1 LIVARFTYEGRDSK
15 AIRRGTVTATNKRD
29 AAIKLKG
36 QGIRVVS
43 LVEQKETVLTKDI
56 TIGSPVKRDQLIMF
70 LRQFS
75 TLLQAGVTIVDA
87 VRILAMQ
94 VEQASFRK
102 ILTSIQEDLRT
113 GTPLSIAFGKHPKVF
128 EPLILNMISAG
139 EVSGTVDESLDQLAD
154 HFEKAYRSR
163 QKVISALSYPIVVGI
178 LAIGVVIFLLSFV
191 VPMFVEMFDSI
202 GGELPWLTLFVLRAS
217 DFMQNY
223 WYVVILVV
231 TAIVLGLTLIRNN
244 PQGKYVLDT
253 ILLKLPIF
261 GNIVQKSSLAMMTRT
276 LSSMFS
282 SSVPILQSLAMTERV
297 VDNKVI
303 SKVIGESRASMER
316 GGSLTE
322 PMMNH
327 WAFPPLIPHMIAI
340 GEETGSLDSML
351 AKVADFYEKEVE
363 AATDRLKALIEPLMI
378 VFLAAIV
385 GTIVLAIM
393 MPMFSMFEQIDSL

>member
-1 LIVARFTYEGRDSK
+1 MARFTYEGRDAKS
-15 AIRRGTVTATNKRD
+15 IRRGTVIATNKRD

-43 LVEQKETVLTKDI
+43 IVEQQETALTKEI
-56 TIGSPVKRDQLIMF
+56 TIGNPVKRDQLIMF

-87 VRILAMQ
+87 VRILSAQ
-94 VEQASFRK
+94 VEQAAFRK

-113 GTPLSIAFGKHPKVF
+113 GTPLSVALGKHPKVF
-128 EPLILNMISAG
+128 EPLILNMIGAG
-139 EVSGTVDESLDQLAD
+139 EVSGTVDEALDRLAD
-154 HFEKAYRSR
+154 HFEKAYRTR
-163 QKVISALSYPIVVGI
+163 QKVLSAMAYPIVVGI
-178 LAIGVVIFLLSFV
+178 VAIGVVIFLLWFV
-191 VPMFVEMFDSI
+191 VPMFVDMFDSI
-202 GGELPWLTLFVLRAS
+202 GGQLPWLTRMVMAAS
-217 DFMQNY
+217 EWIESY
-223 WYVVILVV
+223 WYLLFLIIS
-231 TAIVLGLTLIRNN
+231 AIVVGFLLLRSN
-244 PQGKYVLDT
+244 PKGKFLLDT
-253 ILLKLPIF
+253 IALRMPIF
-261 GNIVQKSSLAMMTRT
+261 GPIVQKAALAMMTRT

-282 SSVPILQSLAMTERV
+282 SSVPILQSLTMTERV
-297 VDNKVI
+297 IGNKVI
-303 SKVIGESRASMER
+303 GKVIGESRESMER

-322 PMMNH
+322 PMLNH

>member
-1 LIVARFTYEGRDSK
+1 MARFTYEGRDAKS
-15 AIRRGTVTATNKRD
+15 IRRGTVIATNKRD

-43 LVEQKETVLTKDI
+43 IVEQQETALTKEI
-56 TIGSPVKRDQLIMF
+56 TIGNPVKRDQLIMF

-87 VRILAMQ
+87 VRILSAQ
-94 VEQASFRK
+94 VEQAAFRK

-113 GTPLSIAFGKHPKVF
+113 GTPLSVALGKHPKVF
-128 EPLILNMISAG
+128 EPLILNMIGAG
-139 EVSGTVDESLDQLAD
+139 EVSGTVDEALDRLAD
-154 HFEKAYRSR
+154 HFEKAYRTR
-163 QKVISALSYPIVVGI
+163 QKVLSAMAYPIVVGI
-178 LAIGVVIFLLSFV
+178 VAIGVVIFLLWFV
-191 VPMFVEMFDSI
+191 VPMFVDMFDSI
-202 GGELPWLTLFVLRAS
+202 GGQLPWLTRMVMAAS
-217 DFMQNY
+217 EWIESY
-223 WYVVILVV
+223 WYLLFLIIS
-231 TAIVLGLTLIRNN
+231 AIVVGFLLLRSN
-244 PQGKYVLDT
+244 PKGKFLLDT
-253 ILLKLPIF
+253 IALRMPIF
-261 GNIVQKSSLAMMTRT
+261 GPIVQKAALAMMTRT

-282 SSVPILQSLAMTERV
+282 SSVPILQSLTMTERV
-297 VDNKVI
+297 IGNKVI
-303 SKVIGESRASMER
+303 GKVIGESRESMER

-322 PMMNH
+322 PMLNH

-351 AKVADFYEKEVE
+351 VKVADFYEKEVE

>member
-1 LIVARFTYEGRDSK
+1 MARFTYEGRDSK

-139 EVSGTVDESLDQLAD
+139 EVSGTVDESLGQLAD

-223 WYVVILVV
+223 WYVVILAVAAFVV
-231 TAIVLGLTLIRNN
+231 GLTLIRNN

-261 GNIVQKSSLAMMTRT
+261 GNIVQKSSLAMMSRT

-303 SKVIGESRASMER
+303 SRVIGESRASMER

>member
-1 LIVARFTYEGRDSK
+1 MARFTYEGRDAK

-87 VRILAMQ
+87 VRILSKQ

-102 ILTSIQEDLRT
+102 ILTSVQEDLRT
-113 GTPLSIAFGKHPKVF
+113 GTALSVAFGKHPKVF
-128 EPLILNMISAG
+128 EPLILNMVAAG
-139 EVSGTVDESLDQLAD
+139 EVSGTVDESLDQLAE
-154 HFEKAYRSR
+154 HFEKAYRTR
-163 QKVISALSYPIVVGI
+163 QKVTSAMAYPVVVGI
-178 LAIGVVIFLLSFV
+178 IAIAVVIFLLWFV
-191 VPMFVEMFDSI
+191 VPMFVDMFDSI
-202 GGELPWLTLFVLRAS
+202 GGQLPWLTRAVMAAS
-217 DFMQNY
+217 EWIENY
-223 WYVVILVV
+223 WYLLILIVSALVV
-231 TAIVLGLTLIRNN
+231 GYVLFRSN
-244 PQGKYVLDT
+244 PKGKYILDT

-261 GNIVQKSSLAMMTRT
+261 GSIAQKSSLAMMTRT

-282 SSVPILQSLAMTERV
+282 SSVPILQALTMTERV
-297 VDNKVI
+297 VGNEVI
-303 SKVIGESRASMER
+303 SKVIGESRVSMER

-322 PMMNH
+322 PMLNH

-393 MPMFSMFEQIDSL
+393 LPMFSMFEQIDSL

>member
-1 LIVARFTYEGRDSK
+1 MARFTYEGRDAK

-29 AAIKLKG
+29 AAIKLKD
-36 QGIRVVS
+36 QGIRVVN
-43 LVEQKETVLTKDI
+43 LVEQKETMLTKDI

-87 VRILAMQ
+87 VRILSMQ
-94 VEQASFRK
+94 VEQAAFRK
-102 ILTSIQEDLRT
+102 ILTAVQEDLRT
-113 GTPLSIAFGKHPKVF
+113 GTALSVAFGKHPKVF
-128 EPLILNMISAG
+128 EPLILNMVAAG
-139 EVSGTVDESLDQLAD
+139 EVSGTVDESLDQLAE
-154 HFEKAYRSR
+154 HFEKAYRTR
-163 QKVISALSYPIVVGI
+163 QKVTSAMAYPVVVGI
-178 LAIGVVIFLLSFV
+178 IAITVVIFLLWFV
-191 VPMFVEMFDSI
+191 VPMFLDMFDSI
-202 GGELPWLTLFVLRAS
+202 GGQLPWLTRAVMAAS
-217 DFMQNY
+217 EWIANY
-223 WYVVILVV
+223 WYLFILIVSILVV
-231 TAIVLGLTLIRNN
+231 GYIMFRSN
-244 PQGKYVLDT
+244 PKGKYILDT

-261 GNIVQKSSLAMMTRT
+261 GSIAQKSSLAMMTRT

-282 SSVPILQSLAMTERV
+282 SSVPILQALSMTERV
-297 VDNKVI
+297 VGNEVI
-303 SKVIGESRASMER
+303 SKVIGESRVSMER

-322 PMMNH
+322 PMLNH

-378 VFLAAIV
+378 VFLAAVV

-393 MPMFSMFEQIDSL
+393 LPMFSMFEQIDNL

>member
-1 LIVARFTYEGRDSK
+1 MARFKYEGRDAKS
-15 AIRRGTVTATNKRD
+15 IQRGTITANNKRD
-29 AAIKLKG
+29 AAIKLKD

-87 VRILAMQ
+87 VRILSMQ
-94 VEQASFRK
+94 VEQAAFRK
-102 ILTSIQEDLRT
+102 ILTSIHEELQT
-113 GTPLSIAFGKHPKVF
+113 GTPLSDALSKHSKVF

-139 EVSGTVDESLDQLAD
+139 EVSGTVDEALDRLAD
-154 HFEKAYRSR
+154 HYEKAYRTR
-163 QKVISALSYPIVVGI
+163 QKVTSALAYPIVVGI
-178 LAIGVVIFLLSFV
+178 VAIGVVIFLLWFV
-191 VPMFVEMFDSI
+191 VPMFVDMFDSI
-202 GGELPWLTLFVLRAS
+202 GGELPWLTVFVLNAS
-217 DFMQNY
+217 NWLADY
-223 WYVVILVV
+223 WYLLLLIVSAVVVGFLLLRSNPKGKFLV
-231 TAIVLGLTLIRNN
+231 
-244 PQGKYVLDT
+244 DT
-253 ILLKLPIF
+253 ILLRMPVF

-282 SSVPILQSLAMTERV
+282 SSVPILQSLLMTERV
-297 VDNKVI
+297 INNSVIAKV
-303 SKVIGESRASMER
+303 VGESRVSMER

-322 PMMNH
+322 PMLNH

-378 VFLAAIV
+378 VFLAVIV

-393 MPMFSMFEQIDSL
+393 LPMFSMFEQIDSL

>member
-1 LIVARFTYEGRDSK
+1 MPRFTYEGRDAKS
-15 AIRRGTVTATNKRD
+15 IRKGTVTANNKRD
-29 AAIKLKG
+29 AAIKLKN

-43 LVEQKETVLTKDI
+43 IVEQKETVLTKDI

-87 VRILAMQ
+87 VRILSMQ

-102 ILTSIQEDLRT
+102 ILTSVQEDLRT
-113 GTPLSIAFGKHPKVF
+113 GTPLSMAFAKHPKVF
-128 EPLILNMISAG
+128 EPLILNIVAAG
-139 EVSGTVDESLDQLAD
+139 EVSGTVDESLDQLAE
-154 HFEKAYRSR
+154 HFEKAYRTR
-163 QKVISALSYPIVVGI
+163 QKVTSAMAYPIVVGI
-178 LAIGVVIFLLSFV
+178 IAIGVVIFLLWFV
-191 VPMFVEMFDSI
+191 VPMFVDMFASI
-202 GGELPWLTLFVLRAS
+202 GGQLPWLTRAVMAAS
-217 DFMQNY
+217 DWVSNY
-223 WYVVILVV
+223 WYLLILVV
-231 TAIVLGLTLIRNN
+231 SAIIVSFLMTRSN
-244 PQGKYVLDT
+244 PKGKYMIDT
-253 ILLKLPIF
+253 ILLRLPIF
-261 GNIVQKSSLAMMTRT
+261 GGIVQKSSLAMMTRT

-282 SSVPILQSLAMTERV
+282 SSVPILQALSMTERV
-297 VDNKVI
+297 IDNSVI
-303 SKVIGESRASMER
+303 SKVIGESRDSMER

-322 PMMNH
+322 PMLNH

-351 AKVADFYEKEVE
+351 SKVADFYEKEVE